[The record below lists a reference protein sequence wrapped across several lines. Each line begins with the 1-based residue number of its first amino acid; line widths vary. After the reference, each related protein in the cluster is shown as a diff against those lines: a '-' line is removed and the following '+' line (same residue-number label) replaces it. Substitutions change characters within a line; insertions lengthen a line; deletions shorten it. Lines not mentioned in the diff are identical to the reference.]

1 MELHFLEKLH
11 GTKGDKRTIINKW
24 NGVLGNTTVVTVRD
38 WKNILQSWEKLWW
51 CGTRSRAWMSA
62 KNWTKAKLTLAKMA
76 TILLAAEGAM
86 EDSQGS
92 NGTSNCGS
100 NAIGS
105 SSVDCIGISSGVPT
119 GFLLPSHN
127 LSHAHTIT
135 TH

>member
-1 MELHFLEKLH
+1 MELA
-11 GTKGDKRTIINKW
+11 
-24 NGVLGNTTVVTVRD
+24 TV
-38 WKNILQSWEKLWW
+38 
-51 CGTRSRAWMSA
+51 GAM
-62 KNWTKAKLTLAKMA
+62 
-76 TILLAAEGAM
+76 LLAAEGEM